1 MLPQEKARP
10 IAWPRLSS
18 SGSDEKP
25 IRRTFSSSSV
35 ETSHFLFRK
44 MISYFPVP
52 YHIQAKITDPARP
65 IRDKDFIIGPKIA
78 FVIYYQLQVY
88 IE

>member
-35 ETSHFLFRK
+35 ETSHSMFRK
-44 MISYFPVP
+44 MIYFPVP
-52 YHIQAKITDPARP
+52 YFIQAKITDPARP
-65 IRDKDFIIGPKIA
+65 IRDRDSSIGPKIA